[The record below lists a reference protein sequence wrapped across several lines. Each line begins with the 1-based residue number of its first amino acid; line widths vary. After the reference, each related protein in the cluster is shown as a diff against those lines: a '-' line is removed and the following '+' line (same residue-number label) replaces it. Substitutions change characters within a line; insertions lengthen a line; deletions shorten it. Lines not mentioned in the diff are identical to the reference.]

1 MMPLRRQTSGPRGFT
16 LIELMIVV
24 AVVGILTAVAIPTF
38 LRYQS
43 KARQTEV
50 KSNLGGIFVI
60 EASYFGENGRYGS
73 FSEIGFALAGMENR
87 YTYRSGAAGSAGGTS
102 TNTAVIDYLPATAG
116 PIVGEGSPVAT
127 TSATGFTA
135 TAAANLDSDPV
146 LDQWSLNDIK
156 KEPTSSSNDTLN

>member
-1 MMPLRRQTSGPRGFT
+1 MTPLRRQTSGPCGFT
-16 LIELMIVV
+16 LIELMLVV
-24 AVVGILTAVAIPTF
+24 AIVGILAAVAIPTF

-73 FSEIGFALAGMENR
+73 FSEIGFALAGTENR
-87 YTYRSGAAGSAGGTS
+87 YTYRSGAAGGAGGTS
-102 TNTAVIDYLPATAG
+102 TNTVAIDYLPATAG
-116 PIVGEGSPVAT
+116 PVVGEGSPVAM

-135 TAAANLDSDPV
+135 TGAANLDADPI
-146 LDQWSLNDIK
+146 LDQWSVNDI
-156 KEPTSSSNDTLN
+156 